1 MKLGLTLSGGGVK
14 GVFHLGYLKYLKEQE
29 IEFDVFSGTSAGSLV
44 AAFLLMGYDPEVLKN
59 KMKTMRS
66 KSIASI
72 FKSLGGAGMINPSS
86 MRNLIE
92 SHILGL
98 DAPMDKKF
106 LDLKEDLYVVA
117 TDLLS
122 GNEVVFNK
130 EKTPDMDIMTA
141 VLASSSYPM
150 AFAPVEID
158 NILYSDGGIVNHF
171 PADVIQEFVDYQLGI
186 FVTPKA
192 PASRD
197 SLKNSRSVAFRAMGL
212 QGYKA
217 EKQKMELC
225 NDVIYPLEMASFSTF
240 DISAETIEEIF
251 EIGYYTAKGD
261 PTLIKKLKKLTR
273 YKKFLTFEK

>member
-251 EIGYYTAKGD
+251 EFGYYTAKGD